1 MSYQI
6 TLPQQLEHLTFLIPP
21 DSALPVV
28 EGQSEQDERGL
39 IAWYTRDQLREAVWA
54 GLAIKTGQYEKRLE
68 DGEAMAIEARQYGD
82 SAEAA
87 RLEEHWVKLLA
98 RFTEL
103 LDAQVGLGNVGIV
116 QEG

>member
-6 TLPQQLEHLTFLIPP
+6 TLPHQLEHLTFLIPP
-21 DSALPVV
+21 DSALPII

-54 GLAIKTGQYEKRLE
+54 GLAIQSGQCEKRLE
-68 DGEAMAIEARQYGD
+68 DGEVMVIEARQRDDG
-82 SAEAA
+82 AEAA
-87 RLEEHWVKLLA
+87 RLEGHWVELLA
-98 RFTEL
+98 WLTEL
-103 LDAQVGLGNVGIV
+103 LDAQAGLGGVETV